1 MDAPLLLHDATLI
14 DGTGAD
20 PRPHV
25 SVLVEDG
32 RIARIA
38 PAGSIAAPDGA
49 RTVDCDGLTLLP
61 GLTDA
66 HVHFGLTAEGDN
78 DPVESHV
85 SYVLKVVENIRIA
98 LDEGFTTVRDAGG
111 LDPAYAQAVA
121 DGQIA
126 GPRILPSGSFLS
138 QTGGHGDHR
147 SRWSDVA
154 PPSISGLVAHTEICD
169 GVDEVRRAART
180 QIRRGATQIKL
191 MASGGVMSPNDPL
204 ESLQFTVDEMAA
216 AVHEARAFGTYV
228 LAHCHTPGAIA
239 NALDTGVRSIEHGS
253 ILDDTLAKRMARQ
266 GAFLVPTLVILE
278 VLTKMEGL
286 PDFSRRKLDLVRG
299 EVAGSVAAARVA
311 GVPIGS
317 GSDLLGPRQSRRA
330 QELVE
335 KAKQV
340 GPMEAI
346 VSATKT
352 NARLFCLED
361 RVGTVEEGKDADL
374 ILVRGDPLAAIAVLA
389 DARNV
394 HVVVQRGRVVKDLC
408 ERAQP

>member
-1 MDAPLLLHDATLI
+1 VHPPLLLDDATLI
-14 DGTGAD
+14 DATGAD

-38 PAGSIAAPDGA
+38 PAGSVAAPDGA
-49 RTVDCDGLTLLP
+49 RVIDCGGLTLLP

-78 DPVESHV
+78 DPLESHV

-121 DGQIA
+121 EGQIA

-147 SRWSDVA
+147 SRWSDAA
-154 PPSISGLVAHTEICD
+154 PPSIPGLVAHTEICD

-180 QIRRGATQIKL
+180 QIRRGATQVKL

-239 NALDTGVRSIEHGS
+239 NALDAGVRSIEHGS
-253 ILDDTLAKRMARQ
+253 FLDETLAKRMARQ
-266 GAFLVPTLVILE
+266 GAFLVPTLLILE
-278 VLTKMEGL
+278 LLAKADGL
-286 PDFSRRKLDLVRG
+286 PEFSRRKLDMVRG
-299 EVAGSVAAARVA
+299 EVPGSVAAARAA
-311 GVPIGS
+311 GVPIAS

-340 GPMEAI
+340 GPMQAI
-346 VSATKT
+346 VSATST
-352 NARLFCLED
+352 NALLFRLED
-361 RVGTVEEGKDADL
+361 RIGTLEEGKDADL
-374 ILVRGDPLAAIAVLA
+374 VLVQGDPLSDIGLLA
-389 DARNV
+389 DPCNV
-394 HVVVQRGRVVKDLC
+394 RVVVQRGRIVKELC
-408 ERAQP
+408 